1 MSLQIKFILV
11 LYLRK
16 PGFIF
21 SPFHAE
27 IMPPS
32 RRKRW
37 AAPWDWDGG
46 GEVAPWGGWQG
57 RATAPAR
64 SRAARD
70 TLGRPSPE
78 HQDPSWGWAETGMG
92 L

>member
-27 IMPPS
+27 IKPPS

-46 GEVAPWGGWQG
+46 GRGGSLGWVAGQG
-57 RATAPAR
+57 H
-64 SRAARD
+64 S
-70 TLGRPSPE
+70 PSQEQGSQGQPG
-78 HQDPSWGWAETGMG
+78 QTQP
-92 L
+92 